1 MIYNVGNL
9 LGNGKRVNKTQG
21 KKNVITCNTSDT
33 TKAYL

>member
-21 KKNVITCNTSDT
+21 KKNVITSNTSNI
-33 TKAYL
+33 TKPYL